1 MNSYQFLIIGSGPGG
16 TTVLKTLLENGLN
29 DVAVV
34 EEGQRE
40 QKTTMGSFDELIN
53 KYRYGGAD
61 IIYSKPNIAY
71 AEGRTLGGGSE
82 INSGLYHRIP
92 ENILSEWK
100 QNFEIEELTPE
111 SMEEHYK
118 FIEEWLNI
126 KKSNGEPSLISK
138 KLISGA
144 IDENVICEEIPRWQ
158 SLKNTFYDKHKD
170 INLYENTKVLK
181 IFKEA
186 DHYKLKC
193 KKISSNKIFYI
204 KTLKLILSCGTFE
217 TPKLLKFS
225 GFELKENTF
234 SIHPHIKVGAKFN
247 KEINDGEMVSPYQIK
262 LPKYNSS
269 LGSSINSKQWKALF
283 LSENLEIFKNEIL
296 DIDKIGIFYNAI
308 RPDGIGKIKYIKSL
322 KTNILTYSF
331 HKKDIENL
339 MAGTKAL
346 IKLLY
351 SAGAESVMLPTSK
364 KIPLHRDGA
373 SDFSTNI
380 FKSLAIHTVHTF
392 SSMKLGNQLSNCDSF
407 GLLNGEKDLMI
418 ADASI
423 LPGPP
428 GVNPQGPLMALC
440 RRNAL
445 NFIQNINK

>member
-1 MNSYQFLIIGSGPGG
+1 M
-16 TTVLKTLLENGLN
+16 
-29 DVAVV
+29 
-34 EEGQRE
+34 
-40 QKTTMGSFDELIN
+40 
-53 KYRYGGAD
+53 
-61 IIYSKPNIAY
+61 
-71 AEGRTLGGGSE
+71 
-82 INSGLYHRIP
+82 
-92 ENILSEWK
+92 
-100 QNFEIEELTPE
+100 
-111 SMEEHYK
+111 
-118 FIEEWLNI
+118 
-126 KKSNGEPSLISK
+126 
-138 KLISGA
+138 
-144 IDENVICEEIPRWQ
+144 
-158 SLKNTFYDKHKD
+158 
-170 INLYENTKVLK
+170 
-181 IFKEA
+181 
-186 DHYKLKC
+186 
-193 KKISSNKIFYI
+193 
-204 KTLKLILSCGTFE
+204 KLILSCGTFE